1 MLLARRKTAR
11 LSIGWH
17 ARCCSDRQPG
27 RCGAWSRCCGQS
39 TVCNHSYVRQQVP
52 TRNLTPRG
60 TRCSDCPWHACI
72 SLVGSFRRPRNAVDR
87 NLKPWSGAVPVQPPN
102 VESETGWCQVP
113 GEDGKPSGRNGQACF
128 CTRLLS
134 CFFGALCLFRST
146 LAVTRASICRVQQR
160 LCRGV

>member
-1 MLLARRKTAR
+1 MLAIAVIASLVVVAH
-11 LSIGWH
+11 GH
-17 ARCCSDRQPG
+17 
-27 RCGAWSRCCGQS
+27 GA
-39 TVCNHSYVRQQVP
+39 VVNPPYVIIHTFGNTP
-52 TRNLTPRG
+52 TRG

-146 LAVTRASICRVQQR
+146 LVVTRASICRVQQR